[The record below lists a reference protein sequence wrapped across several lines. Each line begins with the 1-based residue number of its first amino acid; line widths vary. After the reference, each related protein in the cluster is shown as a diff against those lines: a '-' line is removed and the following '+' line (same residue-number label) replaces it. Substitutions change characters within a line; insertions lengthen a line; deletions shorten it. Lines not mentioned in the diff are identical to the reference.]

1 MEPIRRFDVGVIGA
15 GHAGIES
22 ALASAKRGCKTA
34 LFTIS
39 LDQIGNMP
47 CNPSIGGSAKG
58 HLVREI
64 DALGGIMGTA
74 GDACC
79 IQMRML
85 NKSKGASV
93 HSPRAQADRRL
104 YHAYTKKICEDTPN
118 LEIIQT
124 EIADICMD
132 ESNRIT
138 GVVNAFGAVYAC
150 KAVIL
155 CTGTFLKG
163 MIYIGRHGEE
173 GGPDA

>member
-15 GHAGIES
+15 GHAGIEA

-39 LDQIGNMP
+39 LDQIGSIRVAAVWDMHP
-47 CNPSIGGSAKG
+47 PIGGSAKG

-64 DALGGIMGTA
+64 DALGGIMGAA
-74 GDACC
+74 GDKCC

-104 YHAYTKKICEDTPN
+104 YHAYTKKNMRRYAKSRNHT
-118 LEIIQT
+118 
-124 EIADICMD
+124 
-132 ESNRIT
+132 NR
-138 GVVNAFGAVYAC
+138 NCRY
-150 KAVIL
+150 
-155 CTGTFLKG
+155 
-163 MIYIGRHGEE
+163 MHG
-173 GGPDA
+173 